1 MAETK
6 LSATGLAKLRKAP
19 GRYGDGGG
27 LFLEVG
33 AGGAASWLVRM
44 QKAGKRR
51 DFGLGSLDKVTLADA
66 RKARDVVRGQFE
78 AGLDPVIER
87 KKAEGVPTF
96 KVAALT
102 VHKAQKKAWSEGKHQ
117 SQWIRTLETYA
128 FPVIGDLPVNKIDR
142 HAILDVL

>member
-33 AGGAASWLVRM
+33 TNGAASWLVRM

-51 DFGLGSLDKVTLADA
+51 DFGLGSLDKVSLADA

-87 KKAEGVPTF
+87 KKADGIPTF
-96 KVAALT
+96 RVAAAT
-102 VHKAQKKAWSEGKHQ
+102 VHKSQKKAWS
-117 SQWIRTLETYA
+117 
-128 FPVIGDLPVNKIDR
+128 
-142 HAILDVL
+142 